1 MFAFGRCHAS
11 IVPMQSDYI
20 IGLIFVLAGVVVIHF
35 AEKLSLFER
44 RMVEK
49 HPATQ
54 VTGWSG
60 TRNGTISWRIMG
72 LLLIVLGQVVE
83 TVPLLPHHK

>member
-1 MFAFGRCHAS
+1 M
-11 IVPMQSDYI
+11 VQMQVESI
-20 IGLIFVLAGVVVIHF
+20 IGLIFVLAGVVVIRF

-49 HPATQ
+49 HPATR

-60 TRNGTISWRIMG
+60 TRKGTISWRIVG
-72 LLLIVLGQVVE
+72 LLLVVLGLVVA
-83 TVPLLPHHK
+83 TLPLLLLHHR